1 MDSFYRENIL
11 DHYKNPRNFGRL
23 ERFDATHE
31 EYNPFC
37 GDRIGIDIKFK
48 VQSSK
53 FKVQEIKFH
62 GEGCAISMASASMLT
77 ENVKG
82 KNFNDAKKLS
92 TRDILKILGI
102 DLTPTRLKCALL
114 PLEVLHKTLALA
126 K

>member
-1 MDSFYRENIL
+1 MDSIYRENIL

-23 ERFDATHE
+23 DRFDVTAE

-37 GDRIGIDIKFK
+37 GDRIGMDIKWK
-48 VQSSK
+48 MENGK
-53 FKVQEIKFH
+53 WKIKEINFY

-82 KNFNDAKKLS
+82 KNLNDIKKLG
-92 TRDILKILGI
+92 TPDILKILGI